1 MSKHKIVFNVD
12 VRARVGTGGA
22 REARREGFVPGILY
36 GGELA
41 PVAINLR
48 KPEVIKAIETGQFLN
63 TTATLIYKGE
73 KQLVIPQGIQMHP
86 VSDQPWHVDLRRVE
100 PDQIIKVEVPVHFK
114 GQETCPGLKKGG
126 TLNVVRHSVELNVPA
141 ARIPEYLEADISALE
156 VGDNVKI
163 SDIKLPADASPAI
176 ADRDFTIAT
185 ISGRGGKSEEE
196 PAAAPAAAAVPAA
209 KAKAPAGGAAAAPA
223 KGAAPAKAPAKP
235 AGKK

>member
-22 REARREGFVPGILY
+22 REARREGFVPGVLY

-209 KAKAPAGGAAAAPA
+209 KAKAPAGGAAAPA
-223 KGAAPAKAPAKP
+223 KDAAPAKAPAKP